1 MYYLIDYHIHTSISP
16 DGKDSII
23 DVCESAISK
32 GLKEIVIT
40 EHCEMHRKDWALQY
54 YDLKRYKNEIL
65 EVREKFKGKVEI
77 KTGIE
82 LGQPY
87 RNPKEAKNIIK
98 FFPYDYIIGS
108 LHKMPN
114 NIDVGKLDL
123 TTITL
128 DKLCLEY
135 LKQLAELVRCGMF
148 DCVGHLDLIKRYSTN
163 YYKQRITLIKYY
175 DLLVD
180 ILKNIIENGKGIE
193 INTSGLR
200 QAPKETMPGLDVI
213 KLYKNL
219 GGEIITIGSDSHN
232 KNDVGKNVIDAL
244 RLCEE
249 AGFKHVTTFNN
260 REPYWKKIYE

>member
-32 GLKEIVIT
+32 GIKEIAIT

-54 YDLKRYKNEIL
+54 YDLERYKNEIL
-65 EVREKFKGKVEI
+65 EAKEKFKNKIEI
-77 KTGIE
+77 RLGIE

-87 RNPKEAKNIIK
+87 RNPKEAEDIIK
-98 FFPYDYIIGS
+98 SFSYDYIIGS
-108 LHKMPN
+108 LHKMTN
-114 NIDVGKLDL
+114 DIDVGKLDL

-128 DKLCLEY
+128 DDLCLEY
-135 LKQLAELVRCGMF
+135 LKQLNELIRCGMF
-148 DCVGHLDLIKRYSTN
+148 DCLGHMDLIKRYSTN
-163 YYKQRITLIKYY
+163 YYKQRITLLKYY
-175 DLLVD
+175 DILVN
-180 ILKNIIENGKGIE
+180 ILKKIIESGKGIE

-244 RLCEE
+244 RLCEK
-249 AGFKHVTTFNN
+249 AGFKYITIFNN
-260 REPYWKKIYE
+260 RKPYWKKIHH